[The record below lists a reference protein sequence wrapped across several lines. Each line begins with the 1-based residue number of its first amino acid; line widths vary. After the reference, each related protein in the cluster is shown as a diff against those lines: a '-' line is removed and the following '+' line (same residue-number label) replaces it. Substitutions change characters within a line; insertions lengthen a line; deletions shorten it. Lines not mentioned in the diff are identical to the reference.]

1 MVESTLSQEEQQ
13 FEHAVSSIITSGYAI
28 VDGFLSLAE
37 SRAALNAL
45 QDNFAAGRFDPAG
58 IGNQHSYQL
67 NQAIRRDRIQWL
79 DHKQPPEA
87 CVPFFQRLQALIDYF
102 NRTCYLGIRDVEM
115 HFALYPPGG
124 FYKRHLDVFQ
134 RSQAR
139 KLSAICYL
147 NFDWKEED
155 GGALLMYLPQE
166 DGSEE
171 TVKALPVAGRL
182 VLFNSQQ
189 IEHEVQVAKRERC
202 SITGWL
208 KDEAALI

>member
-1 MVESTLSQEEQQ
+1 MTTDILSQEEQQ
-13 FEHAVSSIITSGYAI
+13 FEAAVRGIITNGYAV
-28 VDGFLSLAE
+28 VDDFLSTVE
-37 SRAALNAL
+37 SRAALARL
-45 QDNFAAGRFDPAG
+45 QDNFAAGQFDQAG
-58 IGNQHSYQL
+58 IGNRHSYQM
-67 NQAIRRDRIQWL
+67 NQQIRRDRIQWL
-79 DHKQPPEA
+79 DHKQPAEA
-87 CVPFFQRLQALIDYF
+87 CQPFFQRMQALIDYF
-102 NRTCYLGIRDVEM
+102 NRTCYLGIRDMEM

-124 FYKRHLDVFQ
+124 FYKRHLDVFH

-147 NFDWKEED
+147 NFDWEEAD

-171 TVKALPVAGRL
+171 CVKVLPIAGRL

-189 IEHEVQVAKRERC
+189 IEHEVQVARRERC

-208 KDEAALI
+208 KDEVVLL